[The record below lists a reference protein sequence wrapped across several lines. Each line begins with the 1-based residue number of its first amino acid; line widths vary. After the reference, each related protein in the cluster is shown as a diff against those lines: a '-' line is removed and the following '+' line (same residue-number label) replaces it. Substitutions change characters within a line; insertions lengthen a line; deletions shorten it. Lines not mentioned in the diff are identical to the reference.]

1 MMSSRG
7 AVKVAAL
14 TGGKNVPS
22 ARFRVRQLIPSLS
35 KHGVEVREFVPLVS
49 KYPPERK
56 YLRLAWG
63 IAALAVRIPSVL
75 ATHRYDVVLFQRE
88 LVSTFVTLEPLTK
101 RPRVLDVDDAIYLHR
116 GGRFAERLAQSVD
129 LVICGNDF
137 LADRFS
143 KWNKNV
149 TVIPTAI
156 DTHRFVPLERPQQ
169 GDLEERYVIGW
180 TGTSSNFKYLYSI
193 ETALKQVMEIF
204 PDVVLRVIADKKPS
218 FRTIPE
224 KRVQFIPWSPE
235 NEVKGV
241 QSMTVGI
248 MPLADGEWEKG
259 KCSYKMLQ
267 YMACGVPVV
276 VSPVGMNAQILAL
289 GEVGLAAS
297 FHDEWVEALRW
308 ILVAGREVREKMGR
322 EGRRVAEAYFSVEV
336 IAPRLAQ
343 ALKGLV

>member
-1 MMSSRG
+1 V
-7 AVKVAAL
+7 VKVAAL

-35 KHGVEVREFVPLVS
+35 EHGVELREFVPLVS

-56 YLRLAWG
+56 YLRPAWG
-63 IAALAVRIPSVL
+63 VAALAARIPAVF
-75 ATHRYDVVLFQRE
+75 ATYRYDIVLLQRE

-116 GGRFAERLAQSVD
+116 GGRFAERLARLVD

-149 TVIPTAI
+149 TVIPTAV
-156 DTHRFVPLERPQQ
+156 DTRRFVPLERPQQ
-169 GDLEERYVIGW
+169 GSLEESYVIGW
-180 TGTSSNFKYLYSI
+180 TGTSSNFKYLYYI

-218 FRTIPE
+218 FRTVPGE
-224 KRVQFIPWSPE
+224 RVRFVPWSPE
-235 NEVKGV
+235 SEVKGV

-248 MPLADGEWEKG
+248 MPLVNGEWEKG
-259 KCSYKMLQ
+259 KCSYKILQ
-267 YMACGVPVV
+267 YMACGIPVV

-297 FHDEWVEALRW
+297 SQDEWVEALRW
-308 ILVAGREVREKMGR
+308 ILAAGRTVREKMGR
-322 EGRRVAEAYFSVEV
+322 EGRRVAEEYFSVEV